1 MALITKQG
9 KRETPKAVCE
19 SDVTKPLKTHI
30 LYPKKISNFCEKNSK
45 KHLHICQT
53 SFILKKLA

>member
-30 LYPKKISNFCEKNSK
+30 LHLEKN
-45 KHLHICQT
+45 
-53 SFILKKLA
+53 